1 MSDSADHA
9 GEGKVSATAPDSVG
23 GGSRTAIPATD
34 SGETFVPG
42 GMPTLDAGQDL
53 ADAITLRPL
62 GNPGDGI
69 VEIRVDE
76 DWMSAS
82 AVFHAPRDDGRPLTW
97 EQVGEALAKNGV
109 CEGILWDFIKEKLL
123 ECNLERK
130 TLRDLVVARG
140 TPPEEAMP
148 EHGEIA
154 ERFAPK
160 EQFASLDAVKVD
172 FRNLSRLPVVKKGE
186 VIGRLFPAAEGRKG
200 RDIRGK
206 ELEAGR
212 KKVENWRAGDNVKVE
227 DDRLVAAIDGLL
239 GRNDFVLSVEEVFLV
254 KGGVDYHTGHVVF
267 PGDVVV
273 EGRVGDGFKLWSG
286 ANILCK
292 STLDAF
298 DVNAKK
304 DLVCLMGILGHG
316 TGHVRAGGQLSA
328 KFIENCRVAVRG
340 DIHVQTALMGSRVYS
355 LGVIDLGEK
364 GAIVGGETW
373 AVHGIKAAR
382 LGNEARQR
390 TSIHVG
396 VDFTVQQRL
405 DQANER
411 LRNLALR
418 AQQIDV
424 YAAEHPG
431 VDPSRLHAA
440 ADKSVEETR
449 NLIISLLPAL
459 DGDEKAFVE
468 VTGDIWPGTIIEICR
483 GVIAVTKPL
492 RNCRFH
498 LDKSAGRILVEPLSA
513 KSSAKPPPSAASQAA
528 AAPPGQAAAAPPGQA
543 AASPH
548 GQQSPKAGNQATG
561 RGAAEA
567 PPREPPSEGR

>member
-9 GEGKVSATAPDSVG
+9 GEGQVSATAPDSVG
-23 GGSRTAIPATD
+23 GGSRTAAASMDT
-34 SGETFVPG
+34 GETFALG
-42 GMPTLDAGQDL
+42 GIPALENGQDL
-53 ADAITLRPL
+53 ADAIMLRPL

-69 VEIRVDE
+69 VEVKVDE
-76 DWMSAS
+76 DWMSAT
-82 AVFHAPRDDGRPLTW
+82 AVFHPPRDDGRPLSW
-97 EQVGEALAKNGV
+97 EQVGEALGNCGV
-109 CEGILWDFIKEKLL
+109 SEGILWDYIKEKLL
-123 ECNLERK
+123 ECNLERR

-160 EQFASLDAVKVD
+160 EQFASRDAVKVD

-186 VIGRLFPAAEGRKG
+186 VVGRLFPAAEGRKG

-206 ELEAGR
+206 ELEALR
-212 KKVENWRAGDNVKVE
+212 KKVDNWRAGGNVTIE
-227 DDRLVAAIDGLL
+227 GDRMVAAIDGLL
-239 GRNDFVLSVEEVFLV
+239 DRNNFVISIEEVFLV

-340 DIHVQTALMGSRVYS
+340 DIHVQSALMGSQVYS
-355 LGVIDLGEK
+355 LGVIDLGDK
-364 GAIVGGETW
+364 GVIVGGETW

-440 ADKSVEETR
+440 ADRSVEETR

-459 DGDEKAFVE
+459 DGDETAFVE

-498 LDKSAGRILVEPLSA
+498 LDKVAGRIIVEPLSA
-513 KSSAKPPPSAASQAA
+513 KPSAKTPPHATSPASAAPQHPPSSK
-528 AAPPGQAAAAPPGQA
+528 P
-543 AASPH
+543 
-548 GQQSPKAGNQATG
+548 GNQAPPSG
-561 RGAAEA
+561 RGTGET
-567 PPREPPSEGR
+567 PPREPPSGGR